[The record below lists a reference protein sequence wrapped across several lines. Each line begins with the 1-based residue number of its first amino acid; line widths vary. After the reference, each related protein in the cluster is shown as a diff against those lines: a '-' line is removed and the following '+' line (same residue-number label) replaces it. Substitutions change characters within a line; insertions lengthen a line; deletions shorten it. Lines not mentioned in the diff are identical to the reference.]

1 MAYGLKGGQPR
12 PNMNNSQ
19 PKKIKARLLPILLGV
34 LFGAVAI
41 TSLSLF
47 LFYNKRSR
55 EAVQAEREDYTT
67 EIAIQ
72 LTRNIDNLQNS
83 YANEVQTSS
92 TVLAASA
99 PQTLAAVRSM
109 FPDGDSQH
117 FLVSEKGNLVDT
129 EGNSCAVSDE
139 NFATNVAHST
149 SGTVLSLTTVN
160 LTDNYLLF
168 GEKINPLT
176 IEGVSYT
183 ALAIGVTTDQFRKNM
198 TISLFDGVGAGYLI
212 AQNGE
217 IFIKPDEEKL
227 ILSGYNLFYTLKE
240 GGASETEIQ
249 KLKDGMKTGGAKATV
264 SVDEIQWII
273 ELKSTQFQNEYIV
286 VAVPLTLTAATT
298 YLNMTLTIVFAF
310 VFVTALAGIMTIILL
325 AGLKRRQEEDK
336 KAAAVDAQTA
346 FLAKMSHDIRTPL
359 NAVNGM
365 LQLASDPRHSR
376 EEVNDFVNKAG
387 ESANYLLELVNGMLD
402 LQKINSGKMSVAH
415 EPFSMGSLL
424 EGIDSM
430 YRPVVLGKGLR
441 FLVEGK
447 EGFDSD
453 YLGDQMK
460 VKEILM
466 NLLSNAVKFTPKG
479 GQISVICTKKN
490 VDPKYDE
497 VTLVVRDT
505 GIGMSQEFQSHM
517 FTPFEQEKSS
527 ASSGYVGTGLGLSIV
542 KSFSELMGGSV
553 SVVSNLGE
561 GSAFTV
567 KIPLERTGTVLPKKA
582 KNTPIEPFHHER
594 VLLAEDNAI
603 NQQIAVMLLKE
614 RLALEVDAVDN
625 GQEAV
630 DAFVNAKEGTYAA
643 ILLDLRMP
651 VLDGLGA
658 AKAIRA
664 SKKKDAKTIPMIA
677 LSANAYAEDV
687 QQSLAAGMNAH
698 LAKPIDLVELSNK
711 LHEYLPT
718 GKGE

>member
-264 SVDEIQWII
+264 SVDGIQWII
-273 ELKSTQFQNEYIV
+273 ELKSTQFQNDYIV
-286 VAVPLTLTAATT
+286 VAVPLTLTAAAT